1 MELKQVTQGQEEKE
15 QDHPL
20 HNPLI
25 SAYKM
30 ETSYFL
36 VGRDLSITFLNHMLS
51 YITHRGPA
59 KEVFSFPKP
68 LGFLILHKDIH
79 LHLVYGQ
86 RSKLKPG
93 NRL

>member
-1 MELKQVTQGQEEKE
+1 
-15 QDHPL
+15 
-20 HNPLI
+20 
-25 SAYKM
+25 
-30 ETSYFL
+30 
-36 VGRDLSITFLNHMLS
+36 MLS

-93 NRL
+93 NRLQMLFMQRVVYSFVRFGMWEEFQIKGCCSSH